1 MTRIIIYLSILAF
14 LYSCSS
20 FDLGSSNKISGTTDI
35 PMNKV
40 GVTFSPG
47 ISLPGT
53 FYNGTATAVITSVD
67 GDKTTVSFTATLPT
81 NYPIL
86 EGIKSKYKDSSGNLK
101 CDATFKITDK
111 GIIDYNNPNHEPF
124 VLVKY
129 DAKVGDK
136 YTFEKTDGTV
146 ITREVVRKSTEDDYY
161 WGGLLIKTVDVD
173 QDSRIPGVEK
183 ITYFT
188 NHKFGIVAV
197 RTTMEDGTIAQVNL
211 YPSAY

>member
-1 MTRIIIYLSILAF
+1 MTRIIIYLSILAV
-14 LYSCSS
+14 LYSCGS
-20 FDLGSSNKISGTTDI
+20 FDFGSTNKISGTTDI

-47 ISLPGT
+47 IMLPDA
-53 FYNGTATAVITSVD
+53 FYNGKATAEITSVE
-67 GDKTTVSFTATLPT
+67 GDKTTISITATLPT

-86 EGIKSKYKDSSGNLK
+86 EGIKSKYKDASGNLK
-101 CDATFKITDK
+101 CDATFKFTDK

-124 VLVKY
+124 VLIKY

-136 YTFEKTDGTV
+136 YTFEKPDGTV
-146 ITREVVRKSTEDDYY
+146 ITREVIRKSTEDDFY
-161 WGGLLIKTVDVD
+161 WGGMIIKTIDVE

-197 RTTMEDGTIAQVNL
+197 RTTMEDGTTAQVDL